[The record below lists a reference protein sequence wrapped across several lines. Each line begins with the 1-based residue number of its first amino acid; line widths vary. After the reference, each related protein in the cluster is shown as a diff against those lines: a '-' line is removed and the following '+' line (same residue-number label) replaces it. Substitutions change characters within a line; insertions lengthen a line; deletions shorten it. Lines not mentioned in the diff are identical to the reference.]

1 MNTYQ
6 YFAKALASLRGNK
19 TAIRL
24 TANGYMPL
32 SVEDIGQST
41 DGHRLIAI
49 SHYGEQQGDL
59 MRDPEMIFEIHTY
72 ASPDIVEPL
81 SSNSI

>member
-6 YFAKALASLRGNK
+6 YFAKVLASLLGNE
-19 TAIRL
+19 TAARL
-24 TANGYMPL
+24 TVNGYMPL

-59 MRDPEMIFEIHTY
+59 MRDPEMIFEIHVCVSRHSG
-72 ASPDIVEPL
+72 APVVQER
-81 SSNSI
+81 

>member
-6 YFAKALASLRGNK
+6 YFAKVLASLLGNE
-19 TAIRL
+19 TAVCL
-24 TANGYMPL
+24 TVNGYRPL
-32 SVEDIGQST
+32 SMEDIGQST
-41 DGHRLIAI
+41 GGHRLIAI

-72 ASPDIVEPL
+72 ASPDIAEPL
-81 SSNSI
+81 SSCSI

>member
-6 YFAKALASLRGNK
+6 YFAKALASLLGNE
-19 TAIRL
+19 TAVCL
-24 TANGYMPL
+24 TVNGYRPL

-49 SHYGEQQGDL
+49 AHYGEQRGDL

-72 ASPDIVEPL
+72 ASPDIAEPL